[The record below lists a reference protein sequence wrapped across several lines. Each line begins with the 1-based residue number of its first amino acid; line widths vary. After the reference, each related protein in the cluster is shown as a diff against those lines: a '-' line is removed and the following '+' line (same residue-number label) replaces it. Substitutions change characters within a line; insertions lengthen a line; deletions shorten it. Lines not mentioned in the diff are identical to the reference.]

1 MSKFMACPECESR
14 DSKTTDTREHPTYNW
29 IVRRRVCLD
38 CGNRFKTYEMV
49 EGEVEVDENL

>member
-38 CGNRFKTYEMV
+38 CGCRFKTYEMV
-49 EGEVEVDENL
+49 EGEVEVDE